1 MKRRSKVG
9 GERPKGQRPR
19 ASKPR
24 RGPISNKASRPSSSV
39 ADQQGEAARVTRELN
54 EALRRETATSEVLE
68 VIRRSSGELEPV
80 FEAILEKAITI
91 CDAKFGS
98 LFRFDGKTLRPA
110 AQVGAP
116 SSLIEAQRRLGG
128 PVRGSLLERVMKTK
142 QVNSTADAAADP
154 FPGLAAQFAGARSI
168 VGVPMLR
175 DDMLI
180 GAIVVYRQEVRP
192 FDNKQISLLTNFRR
206 SGRHRHRERAVAQR
220 TASADHRPHRA
231 YSRPDGGARAA
242 DGHF

>member
-1 MKRRSKVG
+1 M
-9 GERPKGQRPR
+9 
-19 ASKPR
+19 
-24 RGPISNKASRPSSSV
+24 
-39 ADQQGEAARVTRELN
+39 
-54 EALRRETATSEVLE
+54 
-68 VIRRSSGELEPV
+68 

-168 VGVPMLR
+168 VGVPMLK

-180 GAIVVYRQEVRP
+180 GAISVYRQEVRP
-192 FDNKQISLLTNFRR
+192 FDNKQISCSRTLPPKPLSPSRTRGCSTNYV
-206 SGRHRHRERAVAQR
+206 SG
-220 TASADHRPHRA
+220 SRPHRA